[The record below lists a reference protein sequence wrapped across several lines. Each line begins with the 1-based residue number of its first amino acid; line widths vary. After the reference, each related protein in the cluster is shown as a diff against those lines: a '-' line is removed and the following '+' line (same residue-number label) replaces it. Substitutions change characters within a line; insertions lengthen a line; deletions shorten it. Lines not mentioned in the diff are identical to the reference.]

1 MPDDSPTPPPDTSVE
16 GVASADDPPDQQ
28 QTGRIRQERDEHVR
42 RQGGATRFAP
52 GERTEGPPRED
63 GGKPETT
70 GPRTFTVVRRSDES
84 GVSGTGRVLD
94 GCVFHNGQVVICW
107 RGDINSETS
116 GYSSL
121 AIYPCWE
128 AFHKIHIGAHPEN
141 RTEVVFGH
149 SADLMARIVDQ
160 AAEREPEAGGRN
172 APEE

>member
-1 MPDDSPTPPPDTSVE
+1 MPDDSPAPPPDTSVE
-16 GVASADDPPDQQ
+16 GVASADDPPDPQ
-28 QTGRIRQERDEHVR
+28 QTGRIRQERDEHVQ
-42 RQGGATRFAP
+42 RQGGATRSAP
-52 GERTEGPPRED
+52 GETTEPC
-63 GGKPETT
+63 
-70 GPRTFTVVRRSDES
+70 TFTVVRRSDES

-160 AAEREPEAGGRN
+160 AAERDPEAGGRN